1 MADVKA
7 IAERLSNEQH
17 IGKDKD
23 VKALVEQALA
33 AGVDVEKVLNDGLV
47 AGMQIVGDKFKNNV
61 FYVPEVLIS
70 ARAMNAAMTVLA
82 PKLAAS
88 GHKPLAR
95 VVVGTVKGDL
105 HDIGKNL
112 VKMMLTGGGFE
123 VIDLNIDVDPKR
135 FVEEAKAKGAQLIA
149 CSALLTT
156 TMPQM
161 KNVVE
166 ALKAAQ
172 LKGVKVMIGGAPVTQ
187 EYCDEIGADGYAPDA
202 ASAVDLARSLI
213 GKK

>member
-1 MADVKA
+1 MVDVKA

-17 IGKDKD
+17 VDKDTD
-23 VKALVEQALA
+23 VKAMVEEALSQ
-33 AGVDVEKVLNDGLV
+33 GVDVETVLNDGLV
-47 AGMQIVGDKFKNNV
+47 AGMQVVGDKFKNNV

-70 ARAMNAAMTVLA
+70 ARAMNAAMEVLA
-82 PKLAAS
+82 PKLSES
-88 GHKPLAR
+88 GHQPIGT
-95 VVVGTVKGDL
+95 VVIGTVKGDL

-112 VKMMLTGGGFE
+112 VKMMLTGGGFQ
-123 VIDLNIDVDPKR
+123 VIDVGIDVAPEK
-135 FVEEAKAKGAQLIA
+135 FVEETKAQGAGLVA

-166 ALKAAQ
+166 AVRAAG
-172 LKGVKVMIGGAPVTQ
+172 LTDVKVMIGGAPVTQ

-202 ASAVDLARSLI
+202 ASAAELARELV
-213 GKK
+213 GK

>member
-7 IAERLSNEQH
+7 IAERLSNEEH
-17 IGKDKD
+17 VGKDTD
-23 VKALVEQALA
+23 VKAMVEGALA
-33 AGVDVEKVLNDGLV
+33 EGIDVEVVLNDGLV
-47 AGMQIVGDKFKNNV
+47 AGMQVVGDKFKNNV

-70 ARAMNAAMTVLA
+70 ARAMNAAMEVLA
-82 PKLAAS
+82 PKLAES
-88 GHKPLAR
+88 GHQPVAR
-95 VVVGTVKGDL
+95 VVIGTVKGDL

-123 VIDLNIDVDPKR
+123 VIDLGIDVKPEE
-135 FVEEAKAKGAQLIA
+135 FVAQAKEKGAQLLA

-166 ALKAAQ
+166 AVKAAG
-172 LKGVKVMIGGAPVTQ
+172 LDEVKVMIGGAPVTQ
-187 EYCDEIGADGYAPDA
+187 EYCNEIGAHGYAPDA
-202 ASAVDLARSLI
+202 ASAVELAQGLI
-213 GKK
+213 GK

>member
-7 IAERLSNEQH
+7 IAERLSNEEH
-17 IGKDKD
+17 VGKDTD
-23 VKALVEQALA
+23 VKTMVEGALA
-33 AGVDVEKVLNDGLV
+33 EGIDVEVILNDGLV

-70 ARAMNAAMTVLA
+70 ARAMNAAMEALA
-82 PKLAAS
+82 PKLAES
-88 GHKPLAR
+88 GHQPVGR
-95 VVVGTVKGDL
+95 VVIGTVKGDL

-123 VIDLNIDVDPKR
+123 VIDLGIDVKPEE
-135 FVEEAKAKGAQLIA
+135 FVAQAKEKGAQLVA

-166 ALKAAQ
+166 AVKAAGPEN
-172 LKGVKVMIGGAPVTQ
+172 LKVMIGGAPVTQ
-187 EYCDEIGADGYAPDA
+187 EYCDEIGAHGYAPDA
-202 ASAVDLARSLI
+202 ASAVQLAQGLI
-213 GKK
+213 GK

>member
-7 IAERLSNEQH
+7 IAERLSNEEH
-17 IGKDKD
+17 VGKDTD
-23 VKALVEQALA
+23 VKAMVEAALA
-33 AGVDVEKVLNDGLV
+33 EGIDVEVVLNDGLV
-47 AGMQIVGDKFKNNV
+47 AGMQVVGDKFKNNV

-70 ARAMNAAMTVLA
+70 ARAMNAAMEVLA
-82 PKLAAS
+82 PKLAES
-88 GHKPLAR
+88 GHQPVGR
-95 VVVGTVKGDL
+95 VVIGTVKGDL

-123 VIDLNIDVDPKR
+123 VIDLGIDVKPEE
-135 FVEEAKAKGAQLIA
+135 FVAQAKEKGAQLLA

-166 ALKAAQ
+166 AVKAAG
-172 LKGVKVMIGGAPVTQ
+172 LENLKVMIGGAPVTQ
-187 EYCDEIGADGYAPDA
+187 EYCDEIGAHGYAPDA
-202 ASAVDLARSLI
+202 ASAVELAQGLI
-213 GKK
+213 GK

>member
-1 MADVKA
+1 MADVQA
-7 IAERLSNEQH
+7 SAERLSNAQH
-17 IGKDKD
+17 GDKDKD
-23 VKALVEQALA
+23 CKAMVEEALA
-33 AGVDVEKVLNDGLV
+33 AGVDVETVLNDGLV
-47 AGMQIVGDKFKNNV
+47 AGMQVVGEKFKNNV

-70 ARAMNAAMTVLA
+70 ARAMKAAMEVLT
-82 PKLAAS
+82 PKLAES
-88 GHKPLAR
+88 GHEPAGR
-95 VVVGTVKGDL
+95 VVIGTAKGDL

-123 VIDLNIDVDPKR
+123 VIDLGIDVDPET
-135 FVEEAKAKGAQLIA
+135 FVAQAKEQGAQLVA

-166 ALKAAQ
+166 AVKASG
-172 LKGVKVMIGGAPVTQ
+172 LDGVKVMIGGAPVTQ

-202 ASAVDLARSLI
+202 ASAVELAQGLI
-213 GKK
+213 GK

>member
-7 IAERLSNEQH
+7 IAERISNDQH
-17 IGKDKD
+17 VGKDTE
-23 VKALVEQALA
+23 VKAMVEAALA
-33 AGVDVEKVLNDGLV
+33 EGVDVETILNDGLV
-47 AGMQIVGDKFKNNV
+47 AGMQSVGEKFKNNV

-70 ARAMNAAMTVLA
+70 ARAMNAAMEVLA
-82 PKLAAS
+82 PKLTES
-88 GHKPLAR
+88 GHQPVAR
-95 VVVGTVKGDL
+95 VVIGTVKGDL

-112 VKMMLTGGGFE
+112 VRMMLTGGGFE
-123 VIDLNIDVDPKR
+123 VIDLGIDVTPEQ
-135 FVEEAKAKGAQLIA
+135 FVGEAKEKGAQIVA

-166 ALKAAQ
+166 AVKAAG
-172 LKGVKVMIGGAPVTQ
+172 LDDVKVIIGGAPVTQ

-202 ASAVDLARSLI
+202 ASAVDLVHNLVA
-213 GKK
+213 K

>member
-7 IAERLSNEQH
+7 IAERLSNEEH
-17 IGKDKD
+17 VGKDTD
-23 VKALVEQALA
+23 VKTMVEAALA
-33 AGVDVEKVLNDGLV
+33 EGIDVEVVLNDGLV
-47 AGMQIVGDKFKNNV
+47 AGMQVVGDKFKNNV

-70 ARAMNAAMTVLA
+70 ARAMNAAMEVLA
-82 PKLAAS
+82 PKLAES
-88 GHKPLAR
+88 GHQPVGR
-95 VVVGTVKGDL
+95 VVIGTVKGDL

-123 VIDLNIDVDPKR
+123 VIDLGIDVKPEE
-135 FVEEAKAKGAQLIA
+135 FVAQAKEKGAQLVA

-166 ALKAAQ
+166 AVKAAG
-172 LKGVKVMIGGAPVTQ
+172 LENLKVMIGGAPVTQ
-187 EYCDEIGADGYAPDA
+187 EYCDEIGAHGYAPDA
-202 ASAVDLARSLI
+202 ASAVELAQGLI
-213 GKK
+213 GK

>member
-17 IGKDKD
+17 MDKDKD
-23 VKALVEQALA
+23 CRALVEQALA
-33 AGVDVEKVLNDGLV
+33 EGVDVEAILNDGLV
-47 AGMQIVGDKFKNNV
+47 AGMQVVGDKFKNNE

-70 ARAMNAAMTVLA
+70 ARAMNAAMEVLA
-82 PKLAAS
+82 PKLAES
-88 GHKPLAR
+88 GHEPIAR
-95 VVVGTVKGDL
+95 VGIGTVKGDL

-123 VIDLNIDVDPKR
+123 VIDLGIDVDAET
-135 FVEEAKAKGAQLIA
+135 FVSQAKDQEASLVA

-161 KNVVE
+161 KSVVE
-166 ALKAAQ
+166 AVKDAGLTD
-172 LKGVKVMIGGAPVTQ
+172 VKVMIGGAPVTQ
-187 EYCDEIGADGYAPDA
+187 EYCDEIGAHGYAPDA
-202 ASAVDLARSLI
+202 ASAVELAQGLI
-213 GKK
+213 GK

>member
-17 IGKDKD
+17 MDKDKD
-23 VKALVEQALA
+23 CRALVEQALA
-33 AGVDVEKVLNDGLV
+33 EGVDVEAILNDGLV
-47 AGMQIVGDKFKNNV
+47 AGMQVVGDKFKNNV

-70 ARAMNAAMTVLA
+70 ARAMNAAMEVLA
-82 PKLAAS
+82 PKLTES
-88 GHKPLAR
+88 GHEPIAR
-95 VVVGTVKGDL
+95 VVIGTVKGDL

-123 VIDLNIDVDPKR
+123 VIDLGIDVDAET
-135 FVEEAKAKGAQLIA
+135 FVSQAKDQEASLVA

-161 KNVVE
+161 KSVVE
-166 ALKAAQ
+166 AVKDAGLTD
-172 LKGVKVMIGGAPVTQ
+172 VKVMIGGAPVTQ
-187 EYCDEIGADGYAPDA
+187 EYCDEIGAHGYAPDA
-202 ASAVDLARSLI
+202 ASAVELAQGLI
-213 GKK
+213 GK

>member
-7 IAERLSNEQH
+7 IAERLSNEEH
-17 IGKDKD
+17 VGKDTD
-23 VKALVEQALA
+23 VKTMVEAALA
-33 AGVDVEKVLNDGLV
+33 EGIDVEVVLNDGLV
-47 AGMQIVGDKFKNNV
+47 AGMQVVGDKFKNNV

-70 ARAMNAAMTVLA
+70 ARAMNAAMEVLA
-82 PKLAAS
+82 PKLAES
-88 GHKPLAR
+88 GHQPVAR
-95 VVVGTVKGDL
+95 VVIGTVKGDL

-123 VIDLNIDVDPKR
+123 VIDLGIDVTPEE
-135 FVEEAKAKGAQLIA
+135 FVAQAKEKGAQLVA

-166 ALKAAQ
+166 AVKAAG
-172 LKGVKVMIGGAPVTQ
+172 LGEVKVMIGGAPVTQ
-187 EYCDEIGADGYAPDA
+187 EYCDEIGAHGYAPDA
-202 ASAVDLARSLI
+202 ASAVELAQGLI
-213 GKK
+213 GK

>member
-7 IAERLSNEQH
+7 IAERLSNDQH
-17 IGKDKD
+17 VDKDSD
-23 VKALVEQALA
+23 VKALVEEALA
-33 AGVDVEKVLNDGLV
+33 AGEDVETVLNDGLV

-70 ARAMNAAMTVLA
+70 ARAMNAAMEVLA
-82 PKLAAS
+82 PKLAES
-88 GHKPLAR
+88 GHQPVGR
-95 VVVGTVKGDL
+95 VVIGTVKGDL

-123 VIDLNIDVDPKR
+123 VIDLGIDVKPEE
-135 FVEEAKAKGAQLIA
+135 FVAQAKEKGAQLVA

-166 ALKAAQ
+166 AVKAAG
-172 LKGVKVMIGGAPVTQ
+172 LENVKVMIGGAPVTQ
-187 EYCDEIGADGYAPDA
+187 EYCDEIGAHGYAPDA

-213 GKK
+213 AK

>member
-7 IAERLSNEQH
+7 IAERLSNEEH
-17 IGKDKD
+17 VGKDTD
-23 VKALVEQALA
+23 VKAMVEAALA
-33 AGVDVEKVLNDGLV
+33 EGTDLEVILNDGLV
-47 AGMQIVGDKFKNNV
+47 AGMQVVGDKFKNNV

-70 ARAMNAAMTVLA
+70 ARAMNAAMEVLA
-82 PKLAAS
+82 PRLTES
-88 GHKPLAR
+88 GHQPVAR
-95 VVVGTVKGDL
+95 VVIGTVKGDL

-123 VIDLNIDVDPKR
+123 VIDLGIDVTPEQ
-135 FVEEAKAKGAQLIA
+135 FVAQAKEKNARLVA

-166 ALKAAQ
+166 AVKSAGLKN
-172 LKGVKVMIGGAPVTQ
+172 VKVMIGGAPVTQ
-187 EYCDEIGADGYAPDA
+187 EYCDEIGAHGYAPDA
-202 ASAVDLARSLI
+202 ASAVELAQGLL
-213 GKK
+213 GK

>member
-7 IAERLSNEQH
+7 IAERLSNEEH
-17 IGKDKD
+17 VGKDTD
-23 VKALVEQALA
+23 VKAMVEAALA
-33 AGVDVEKVLNDGLV
+33 EGIDVEVVLNDGLV
-47 AGMQIVGDKFKNNV
+47 AGMQVVGDKFKNNV

-70 ARAMNAAMTVLA
+70 ARAMNAAMEVLA
-82 PKLAAS
+82 PKLAES
-88 GHKPLAR
+88 GHQPVAR
-95 VVVGTVKGDL
+95 VVIGTVKGDL

-123 VIDLNIDVDPKR
+123 VIDLGIDVKPEE
-135 FVEEAKAKGAQLIA
+135 FVAQAKEKGAQLLA

-166 ALKAAQ
+166 AVKAAG
-172 LKGVKVMIGGAPVTQ
+172 LENLKVMIGGAPVTQ
-187 EYCDEIGADGYAPDA
+187 EYCDEIGAHGYAPDA
-202 ASAVDLARSLI
+202 ASAVELAQGLI
-213 GKK
+213 GK

>member
-7 IAERLSNEQH
+7 IAERLSNEEH
-17 IGKDKD
+17 VGKDTD
-23 VKALVEQALA
+23 VKTMVEAALA
-33 AGVDVEKVLNDGLV
+33 EGIDVEVVLNDGLV
-47 AGMQIVGDKFKNNV
+47 AGMQVVGDKFKNNV

-70 ARAMNAAMTVLA
+70 ARAMNAAMEVLA
-82 PKLAAS
+82 PKLAES
-88 GHKPLAR
+88 GHQPVAR
-95 VVVGTVKGDL
+95 VVIGTVKGDL

-123 VIDLNIDVDPKR
+123 VIDLGIDVTPEE
-135 FVEEAKAKGAQLIA
+135 FVAQAKEKGAQLLA

-166 ALKAAQ
+166 AVKAAG
-172 LKGVKVMIGGAPVTQ
+172 LENVKVMIGGAPVTQ
-187 EYCDEIGADGYAPDA
+187 EYCNEIGAHGYAPDA
-202 ASAVDLARSLI
+202 ASAVELAQGLI
-213 GKK
+213 GK

>member
-7 IAERLSNEQH
+7 IAERLSNEEH
-17 IGKDKD
+17 VGKDTD
-23 VKALVEQALA
+23 VKTMVEGALA
-33 AGVDVEKVLNDGLV
+33 EGIDVEVVLNDGLV

-70 ARAMNAAMTVLA
+70 ARAMNAAMEALA
-82 PKLAAS
+82 PKLAES
-88 GHKPLAR
+88 GHQPVGR
-95 VVVGTVKGDL
+95 VVIGTVKGDL

-123 VIDLNIDVDPKR
+123 VIDLGIDVKPEE
-135 FVEEAKAKGAQLIA
+135 FVAQAKEKGAQLLA

-166 ALKAAQ
+166 AVKAAG
-172 LKGVKVMIGGAPVTQ
+172 LENLKVMIGGAPVTQ
-187 EYCDEIGADGYAPDA
+187 EYCDEIGAHGYAPDA
-202 ASAVDLARSLI
+202 ASAVELAQGLI
-213 GKK
+213 GK

>member
-1 MADVKA
+1 LMVEMKA

-17 IGKDKD
+17 REKDTD
-23 VKALVEQALA
+23 VRAMVEEALA
-33 AGVDVEKVLNDGLV
+33 AGVDVEAVLNEGLV
-47 AGMQIVGDKFKNNV
+47 AGMQIVGDKFKNNI

-70 ARAMNAAMTVLA
+70 ARAMSAGMEVLG
-82 PKLAAS
+82 PKLSES
-88 GHKPLAR
+88 GHEPVAR
-95 VVVGTVKGDL
+95 VVIGTVKGDL

-123 VIDLNIDVDPKR
+123 VIDLNIDVSPEE
-135 FVEEAKAKGAQLIA
+135 FVTEAREKGADLIA

-166 ALKAAQ
+166 AVKAAG
-172 LKGVKVMIGGAPVTQ
+172 LEKVKVMIGGAPVTQ
-187 EYCDEIGADGYAPDA
+187 EYCDEIGAHGYAPDA

-213 GKK
+213 AK